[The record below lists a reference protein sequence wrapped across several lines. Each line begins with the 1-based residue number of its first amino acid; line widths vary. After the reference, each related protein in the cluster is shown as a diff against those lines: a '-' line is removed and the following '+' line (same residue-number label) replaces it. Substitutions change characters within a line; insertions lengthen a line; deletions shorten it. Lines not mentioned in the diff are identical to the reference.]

1 MKEKNIYR
9 NPELGFSIEKPHD
22 WVFMPSSWVLNLKDK
37 ADPFYRELDERIRY
51 ARLPF
56 VYFHYDH
63 GISDIVI
70 PTVQVMYRTTHGTSA
85 LDRSTILGMQ
95 LVQLQV
101 VLEDYCLVEATSDGV
116 ISERPANIIKSTHTV
131 NNQNGQA
138 MDCLSRCYVIFTEG
152 AMFVVV
158 MSGPVEGSY
167 RCDREFGEILR
178 SIRIG

>member
-1 MKEKNIYR
+1 VKEKNIYR
-9 NPELGFSIEKPHD
+9 NPELGFSIEKPQD
-22 WVFMPSSWVLNLKDK
+22 WVFMPTAWVLNLKDK
-37 ADPFYRELDERIRY
+37 AEPFYRELDERVRY

-63 GISDIVI
+63 GISDLVI
-70 PTVQVMYRTTHGTSA
+70 PTVQVMYRTTCGTSA

-95 LVQLQV
+95 LVQLQI
-101 VLEDYCLVEATSDGV
+101 VLDDYCLVEATSNGV

-131 NNQNGQA
+131 NNQNGKA
-138 MDCLSRCYVIFTEG
+138 MDCLSRCYVIFTED

-158 MSGPVEGSY
+158 MSGPTEGTY